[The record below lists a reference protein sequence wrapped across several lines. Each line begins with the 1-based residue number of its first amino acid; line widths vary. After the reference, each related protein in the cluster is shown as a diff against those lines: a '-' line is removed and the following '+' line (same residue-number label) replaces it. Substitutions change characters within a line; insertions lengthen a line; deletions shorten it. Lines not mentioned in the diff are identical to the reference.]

1 MLEKKLQEYLL
12 KKPQVVG
19 VGRGFKEVGGKQT
32 EEEAIIV
39 LVDKKLPFKSLLADQ
54 FVPKTLEGVVTD
66 VIEVGELKAHPRGKL
81 ATSPIAYGIVEEVN
95 RTSRIRPALPG
106 VSIGHY
112 RITAGTFGAVV
123 YDRSTGKPFILSN
136 NHVLANVT
144 NGRDGRARIG
154 DKILQPGALD
164 GGKSNHNIIGTL
176 AKFTALNA
184 APKAN
189 VVDCALAKPTKNAL
203 IVPEILG
210 IGKVQGVTPPVLR
223 MQVQKSGRTTGL
235 TTGQIRALNVTVD
248 VSYGPG
254 RVLRFEKQI
263 LTTPMS
269 DGGDSG
275 SLVLDQNNLAVGLL
289 FAGSSQSTLLNPIE
303 EVLNVLSIK
312 I

>member
-1 MLEKKLQEYLL
+1 MLDKKLQEYLL

-39 LVDKKLPFKSLLADQ
+39 LVDKKLPFKALLAEQ

-66 VIEVGELKAHPRGKL
+66 VIEVGEIKAH
-81 ATSPIAYGIVEEVN
+81 SEEIK
-95 RTSRIRPALPG
+95 RTSRIRPAFPG
-106 VSIGHY
+106 ISIGHY

-123 YDRSTGKPFILSN
+123 YDKSTGKAFILSN
-136 NHVLANVT
+136 NHVLANET
-144 NGRDGRARIG
+144 NGKDGRARIG
-154 DKILQPGALD
+154 DKILQPGVFD
-164 GGKSNHNIIGTL
+164 GGKSNQNSIGTL
-176 AKFTALNA
+176 AKFVALNA
-184 APKAN
+184 DPKAN
-189 VVDCALAKPTKNAL
+189 VVDCALAKPSRDDL

-210 IGKVQGVTPPVLR
+210 IGMVQGVTTPKLR
-223 MQVQKSGRTTGL
+223 MSVQKSGRTTGL
-235 TTGQIRALNVTVD
+235 TTGQIRALNVTVN
-248 VSYGPG
+248 VSYGLG

-303 EVLNVLSIK
+303 EVLKLLNIRF
-312 I
+312 